1 MDFLACDGAWAA
13 GADGAPRC
21 TGILHSV
28 TSDEMQSQFGS
39 ALTWDQVAELR
50 GEVLTLFA
58 VAFGFLVL
66 RKLLK

>member
-1 MDFLACDGAWAA
+1 MNFLACDGMWAT

-21 TGILHSV
+21 TGTLHAV
-28 TSDEMQSQFGS
+28 TSEEMQSQFGS

-50 GEVLTLFA
+50 AEVLTLFA